1 MRRKISLAQ
10 KLMKGILS
18 AIKNSSKNLA
28 GTSVDVTPKQ
38 YDEIEKN
45 KEFYTE
51 VFSKSDFEKVTGY
64 KVTRINGFCKNMPLL
79 GTKVTVWLEKVTEN
93 SNVDV
98 TESVAST

>member
-1 MRRKISLAQ
+1 MSSKISLAQ

>member
-10 KLMKGILS
+10 KLMKGILID
-18 AIKNSSKNLA
+18 IKNSSKNLA

-51 VFSKSDFEKVTGY
+51 VFSKSDFEKLTGY
-64 KVTRINGFCKNMPLL
+64 KVTRIDGLCKNMPLL
-79 GTKVTVWLEKVTEN
+79 GTKMMVSLERVTEN
-93 SNVDV
+93 SDVDV
-98 TESVAST
+98 TA